1 MWLREGH
8 MPGDPIECREHAKSC
23 LQLAAE
29 AHNPQAKETFES
41 LAHTWLLLAADLES
55 ARALL
60 KQWGSSVQRP
70 S

>member
-1 MWLREGH
+1 
-8 MPGDPIECREHAKSC
+8 

-29 AHNPQAKETFES
+29 AHSSQAKETFES
-41 LAHTWLLLAADLES
+41 LAESWLRLAADLES

-60 KQWGSSVQRP
+60 KEWGSSVQRP

>member
-1 MWLREGH
+1 
-8 MPGDPIECREHAKSC
+8 MPGDPSECREHAKSC

-29 AHNPQAKETFES
+29 AHSSQSKETFES
-41 LAHTWLLLAADLES
+41 LAETWLRLAADLEQ

-60 KQWGSSVQRP
+60 EEWGRAP